1 MNKKAL
7 VIIILILL
15 ALAGSGLYFYFSQK
29 NSNEPNYE
37 ASKTATNVE
46 NNTNIENQTNTNTS
60 SSEETQKQETN
71 KEESNN
77 EEAANESKQE
87 EQTKGITEEDKK
99 VEYKEEEIATFSTKI
114 YSSDS
119 ARQNN
124 IKITCNT
131 LNGTTVKNGST
142 FSFCQTVGQATS
154 SKGYQEADIFDHNG
168 TKKKGLGGGNCQV
181 SSTLYNAVLAVP
193 SLVVTERH
201 EHSNSV
207 PYVKKGKDAA
217 VAYGSYDL
225 KFRNDTGNDIKI
237 KASTDDKN
245 VTITLVSLK
254 QV

>member
-29 NSNEPNYE
+29 NSNQPNYE

-60 SSEETQKQETN
+60 PSSEDTQNQ
-71 KEESNN
+71 ESNN
-77 EEAANESKQE
+77 QEAKNESKQE

-142 FSFCQTVGQATS
+142 FSFCQTVGQASS

-193 SLVVTERH
+193 SLLVTERH

-225 KFRNDTGNDIKI
+225 KFRNDSGNDIKI